1 MMAPEPAPATITTI
15 IPTFDRARLLRRAV
29 LSALAQTHRDIRV
42 CVYDNASTDETPQV
56 VAALQETDSR
66 VMYHRHQKNIGSI
79 ANFSFGM
86 RNVRTRYFSVL
97 SDDDILL
104 PRFYETVLEG
114 FRLYPEAVF
123 SAGSVIQTT
132 PDGEVRHVPF
142 ASWPRMGLFRPP
154 EGLRVIVGGNH
165 PTITGILFRSDVV
178 LECGTF
184 DPHLTIGDVDYEIR
198 IASRFPF
205 VVSADPV
212 ALFVPHRGSESE
224 RLDLAT
230 LSREYLAIL
239 GKLERDPNTT
249 DDTRR
254 MGAERLRSYLR
265 MAIRGHALRA
275 LARGAPGDASTA
287 AEVLARN
294 LDGPGAA
301 LLVRSLAALCRLPF
315 AGRMFSFA
323 YSTARAARDDRT
335 LENLRQHYGSFGQCL
350 RSD

>member
-1 MMAPEPAPATITTI
+1 MTVPETAPATITTI
-15 IPTFDRARLLRRAV
+15 IPTFERARLLRRAV

-42 CVYDNASTDETPQV
+42 CIYDNASTDQTSQV
-56 VAALQETDSR
+56 VAALQQTDSR
-66 VMYHRHQKNIGSI
+66 VMYHRHPKNIGLI
-79 ANFSFGM
+79 ANFTFGM
-86 RNVRTRYFSVL
+86 RNVGTPYFSVL
-97 SDDDILL
+97 SDDDVLL

-114 FRLYPEAVF
+114 FRLYPEAMF

-154 EGLRVIVGGNH
+154 EGLRVIVDGNH
-165 PTITGILFRSDVV
+165 PTITGILFRSAVV
-178 LECGTF
+178 FECGTF
-184 DPHLTIGDVDYEIR
+184 DPQLTIGDVDYEIR

-212 ALFVPHRGSESE
+212 ALFVPHPGSESE

-239 GKLERDPNTT
+239 GKLERDPNISNE
-249 DDTRR
+249 TRR
-254 MGAERLRSYLR
+254 IGAERLRSYLR

-275 LARGAPGDASTA
+275 LARAAPADARTA
-287 AEVLARN
+287 AEVLAQN

-301 LLVRSLAALCRLPF
+301 LLVRSFAAFCRLPF
-315 AGRMFSFA
+315 AGKMFSFA
-323 YSTARAARDDRT
+323 YSRARAARDARS
-335 LENLRQHYGSFGQCL
+335 LARLRQRYGSFGRCL